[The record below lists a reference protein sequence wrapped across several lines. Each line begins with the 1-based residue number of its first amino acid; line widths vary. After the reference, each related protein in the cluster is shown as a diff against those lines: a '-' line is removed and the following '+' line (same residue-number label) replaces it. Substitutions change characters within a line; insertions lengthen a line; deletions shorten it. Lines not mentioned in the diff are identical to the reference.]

1 MNHFSDLRRCY
12 IVAEIGVNHN
22 GDVELAKRLIDSAKI
37 SGADAV
43 KFQTFSASRLA
54 CSSTPKVS
62 YQLISSPKG
71 ESHYEMLERLELSFE
86 DHVRLLD
93 YCKNLK
99 IDFISTPYDISSA
112 AFLADIGVKY
122 IKTAS
127 ADLTDIPL
135 QNFIASLKVPTIIA
149 TGMANLGEV
158 EEVVNVYSKNFHE
171 DIILLH
177 AVSNYPCSDAS
188 LNLRSI
194 DTLSAAFALPI
205 GFSDH
210 SIGFLAATIAI
221 TKGAKVIEKHF
232 TLRKDMDGPDH
243 QASSTPDEFSDLVKS
258 IRRAEIM
265 LGESVK
271 KCRPEEVQ
279 MAQVSRKSVV
289 LRKDMLEG
297 AALTMDDIAMMRPGT
312 GISPKFI
319 PEILGRKMRFN
330 RNVGHQIDWEDLG
343 GATND

>member
-1 MNHFSDLRRCY
+1 MNHFSDLKRCY

-22 GDVELAKRLIDSAKI
+22 GDIELAKRLIDSAKT

-54 CSSTPKVS
+54 GRSTPKVA
-62 YQLISSPKG
+62 YQLISSPKE

-86 DHVRLLD
+86 DHIILLD
-93 YCKNLK
+93 YCKSLS
-99 IDFISTPYDISSA
+99 IDFISTPYDISCA

-135 QNFIASLKVPTIIA
+135 QNFVASLKVPTIIA
-149 TGMANLGEV
+149 TGMANLGEI
-158 EEVVNVYSKNFHE
+158 EEVINIYSKNFHE
-171 DIILLH
+171 DVILLH

-194 DTLSAAFALPI
+194 DTLSDAFALPI

-210 SIGFLAATIAI
+210 SIGSLAATIAI

-232 TLRKDMDGPDH
+232 TLRNDMDGPDH
-243 QASSTPDEFSDLVKS
+243 RASSTPDEFSDLVRN
-258 IRRAEIM
+258 IRRTEIM
-265 LGESVK
+265 LGDSRK
-271 KCRPEEVQ
+271 RCRSEEMQ
-279 MAQVSRKSVV
+279 MAQVSRKSIV
-289 LRKDMLEG
+289 LSRDVRGGEV
-297 AALTMDDIAMMRPGT
+297 LTMGDITMMRPGT

-319 PEILGRKMRFN
+319 PEILGRKLRFN
-330 RNVGHQIDWEDLG
+330 LKAGHQIDWVDLEG
-343 GATND
+343 VAND